1 MDTVKTRSDTFVKK
15 ESFTKEELEETI
27 DKILDRDFRV
37 YDRLAEI

>member
-1 MDTVKTRSDTFVKK
+1 MGAVKTKPGTFAKK

-27 DKILDRDFRV
+27 DKILDRHFKV